1 MSRSVLQ
8 MLVFSLLQ
16 KINTLKVS
24 SQVNWFLGFYCLKV
38 YKLEGFGAT
47 LRRVWKIQRKKSW
60 NDLEQ
65 KTYFTLFQIALLIL
79 VLAQNFYSEKTKSR
93 LECYDRVEIE
103 ERRIESCGET
113 FYFGFTLHVTLL
125 PRVYLQTAIKAILCA
140 WFMIKMQL
148 RILKIPRE
156 IMPAPHKRTCNL
168 S

>member
-1 MSRSVLQ
+1 M
-8 MLVFSLLQ
+8 
-16 KINTLKVS
+16 
-24 SQVNWFLGFYCLKV
+24 
-38 YKLEGFGAT
+38 
-47 LRRVWKIQRKKSW
+47 
-60 NDLEQ
+60 
-65 KTYFTLFQIALLIL
+65 IL

-113 FYFGFTLHVTLL
+113 FYFGFSLHVTLL

-156 IMPAPHKRTCNL
+156 IMPAPHKRTCPINISCSLNL
-168 S
+168 WHSRKWAKSTIKAGCYRIYSFKIRDLGGLPCRVINVRMVRTQVNFTHV